1 LSKEKQ
7 VVANANV
14 VYDLIVIGSGP
25 GGYVGAIRA
34 GQLGLKVA
42 LVEKD
47 PYFGGTCLHR
57 GCIPAKALLHDAH
70 VFYQTLHGLAHGVVA
85 DNVRLDFGK
94 VQQRKDGIVK
104 KLAKGVEFL
113 LKKNKVETFTGTGRL
128 TGRDSVE
135 VKKADGTT
143 TTLRGKNIMLATG
156 SVPRSL
162 PGLEIDGTY
171 VINSD
176 HVLQLQTPP
185 KSMVVLGAGAVGI
198 EFASAYARFGTR
210 IVVVEVLERIV
221 PVEDADSSK
230 ELERALKKQ
239 KIEIHTATRFEKV
252 ERAGDGVRVH
262 ARDAKGQEITWE
274 AEKLL
279 VAVGRRPVS
288 DGLGFEQAGVAMD
301 RGFVLVDDHMR
312 TNVPGIWAIGDL
324 VPTPG
329 YAHTASSEAILVAE
343 QIAGKKVHPLRYD
356 HTPNCTYC
364 EPEVA
369 SVGLT
374 EAKARE
380 KGYEVKVGKF
390 PLGVLARV
398 MILDEPDGMVKIV
411 ADAKYGEVLG
421 VHIVGA
427 HATEIIAEACMAL
440 TNEATVDE
448 FVHMVHAHPTVHEG
462 VKEAAEGVFG
472 SAIHV

>member
-1 LSKEKQ
+1 
-7 VVANANV
+7 VANANV

-57 GCIPAKALLHDAH
+57 GCIPAKSLLHDAH
-70 VFYQTLHGLAHGVVA
+70 VFHQALHGLAHGVVA
-85 DNVRLDFGK
+85 DNVRLDFSR

-113 LKKNKVETFTGTGRL
+113 LKKNKVETFQGSGRL
-128 TGRDSVE
+128 TGRDTVE
-135 VKKADGTT
+135 VKTPDGGTVS
-143 TTLRGKNIMLATG
+143 LRGKNIMLATG

-162 PGLEIDGTY
+162 PGLEIDGSR

-176 HVLQLQTPP
+176 HVLALETPP
-185 KSMVVLGAGAVGI
+185 QSMVVLGAGAVGV

-210 IVVVEVLERIV
+210 IVVVEIMDRIV

-239 KIEIHTATRFEKV
+239 KIEIHTGTRFESV
-252 ERAGDGVRVH
+252 ERAGDGVRVR
-262 ARDAKGQEITWE
+262 ARDAAGKELDWQV
-274 AEKLL
+274 EKLL

-288 DGLGFEQAGVAMD
+288 EGLGFESAGIAMD

-312 TNVPGIWAIGDL
+312 TNVPGVWAIGDL

-343 QIAGKKVHPLRYD
+343 QVAGMKPHPIRYE

-364 EPEVA
+364 DPEVA

-380 KGYEVKVGKF
+380 KGYDVKVGKF
-390 PLGVLARV
+390 PLAVLGRV
-398 MILDEPDGMVKIV
+398 LILDEPEGMVKIV

-421 VHIVGA
+421 VHIVGPR
-427 HATEIIAEACMAL
+427 ATEIIAEACMAL

-462 VKEAAEGVFG
+462 IKEAAESVFG
-472 SAIHV
+472 SAIHT